1 MENKLYK
8 YILLLEALLVTT
20 IFGIPRLAQNVGNA
34 TLEAAGLQ
42 IASYHQMIA
51 LPFGFLYELD
61 VLSNIASYC
70 SQQGTIMDTFVSPIV
85 WLLTS
90 CLWVG
95 ILYGIIRLLRR
106 KTATVPS
113 RGGFWKKVFLSDL
126 LISLVAF
133 AFIFTLRTNAIRT
146 IAHSDLDIY
155 TGTCLFCWAAMIGA
169 VLLGASWWLIE
180 KLWQR
185 NRVISV
191 ALSGVVLTGM
201 LAVIFIVY
209 DLVHYQP
216 YVQADEVSP
225 EVAQAAAD
233 LTATINEETAGPAV
247 VNTADAPAADAVAEA
262 APDEWKGPEPP
273 GDSIRA
279 ALQFICYDQL
289 ELGKNNTDPT
299 DLILNWGM
307 GIRSLFAQQDRA
319 TKADAARI
327 FNTTSL
333 APVVD
338 IFDFTGRD
346 GRRLKACFEHFGPYI
361 RQVIPTVVYRRSPA
375 ARYIDNL
382 IATHEY
388 LQDIPHY
395 RDSLKTLYDKMNVPP
410 GSVEPQAEAYINDI
424 AFTGGLHEIDA
435 AIAKGNRQGKRL
447 AVWLVSFWA
456 RRYQEGNAEEVY
468 YILHHTAD
476 LYGGA
481 G

>member
-8 YILLLEALLVTT
+8 YILLLEALLVTA
-20 IFGIPRLAQNVGNA
+20 IFGIPRLAQNFGNA

-42 IASYHQMIA
+42 VASRHQMLS
-51 LPFGFLYELD
+51 LPFGLLYELD
-61 VLSNIASYC
+61 GLPNMISHDY
-70 SQQGTIMDTFVSPIV
+70 QQSTVIDTFVSPIV

-95 ILYGIIRLLRR
+95 VLYGVIRLLRR
-106 KTATVPS
+106 KTDIASP
-113 RGGFWKKVFLSDL
+113 GGSFWKKVFLSNL

-133 AFIFTLRTNAIRT
+133 AFIFILRTSDIRS
-146 IAHSDLDIY
+146 IANSDVDIY

-169 VLLGASWWLIE
+169 FLLGASWLLIE

-185 NRVISV
+185 NRVISI

-209 DLVHYQP
+209 DLVHYKP
-216 YVQADEVSP
+216 YSMSDEVSP

-233 LTATINEETAGPAV
+233 LTTSINEEVAAEAIASTG
-247 VNTADAPAADAVAEA
+247 DAPAEAVASAE
-262 APDEWKGPEPP
+262 PEEWKGPEPA

-289 ELGKNNTDPT
+289 ELGKNNPAPT

-307 GIRSLFAQQDRA
+307 GIRTLFAQKDRA
-319 TKADAARI
+319 TIADAVKI

-333 APVVD
+333 APVIE

-346 GRRLKACFEHFGPYI
+346 GQRLKACFDHFGPYL
-361 RQVIPTVVYRRSPA
+361 RQVLPTVVYQRSPA
-375 ARYIDNL
+375 GRYIDNL
-382 IATHEY
+382 IATYEY

-395 RDSLKTLYDKMNVPP
+395 RESLKTLYDKMNVPLD
-410 GSVEPQAEAYINDI
+410 GTEPQAEAYIKDI
-424 AFTGGLHEIDA
+424 AFAAGLEKYDN
-435 AIAKGNRQGKRL
+435 AIAKGDRQGKRL

-456 RRYQEGNAEEVY
+456 RRYQEGNADEVH
-468 YILHHTAD
+468 YILRHIAD